1 MKIGI
6 YSPYLDTYGGGERYI
21 LTVAEC
27 LAKTHQ
33 VDILFDA
40 HLFSLDP
47 LKILKKISER
57 LKIDLSGVNYVKA
70 PFGGNSLFILRF
82 IKRLIFLKNYDLI
95 FFITDGSIFYSSAKN
110 NIIHFQVPF
119 ENPSAKNLWRKIKL
133 STWKKAIYNSSFTK
147 EIVER
152 TWSLKGEV
160 IYPPVDIDAFK
171 SLPKKKVILSVG
183 RFFDFLHSKKQEVL
197 VKAFKQL
204 MEEGLKDWKLQ
215 LAGGTNESGK
225 AYLKRIKKIGKGC
238 PIEYYP
244 DVSFS
249 KLQKLYG
256 EASIYWHAAGFGEK
270 NPQKLEH
277 FGITTVEAMSA
288 GAVPVV
294 INSGG
299 QKEIVIEGKNGYL
312 WTSIPEL
319 KLKTEKLIK
328 NQSLREQVSKEAE
341 LSSRA
346 FSKEVFCN
354 KINLIVNGNS

>member
-6 YSPYLDTYGGGERYI
+6 YSQYLDTYGGGERYI

-133 STWKKAIYNSSFTK
+133 
-147 EIVER
+147 
-152 TWSLKGEV
+152 
-160 IYPPVDIDAFK
+160 
-171 SLPKKKVILSVG
+171 
-183 RFFDFLHSKKQEVL
+183 
-197 VKAFKQL
+197 
-204 MEEGLKDWKLQ
+204 
-215 LAGGTNESGK
+215 
-225 AYLKRIKKIGKGC
+225 
-238 PIEYYP
+238 
-244 DVSFS
+244 
-249 KLQKLYG
+249 
-256 EASIYWHAAGFGEK
+256 
-270 NPQKLEH
+270 
-277 FGITTVEAMSA
+277 
-288 GAVPVV
+288 
-294 INSGG
+294 
-299 QKEIVIEGKNGYL
+299 
-312 WTSIPEL
+312 
-319 KLKTEKLIK
+319 
-328 NQSLREQVSKEAE
+328 
-341 LSSRA
+341 
-346 FSKEVFCN
+346 
-354 KINLIVNGNS
+354 